1 MEEKLTKKFLEKL
14 DSSGDGSIEF
24 SEFNEILKDIIPSE
38 EQIKFYWKKLV
49 NFFRSK
55 KFNHLSIHI

>member
-49 NFFRSK
+49 NFFRS
-55 KFNHLSIHI
+55 N